1 MFVCGFGGAG
11 ENGEIGI
18 IIIEIIDE
26 YFQMIFSFSP
36 DQYRRSVRMKR
47 SIRQR
52 SLVSK
57 MARRKRLANDA
68 GARL

>member
-1 MFVCGFGGAG
+1 MFVYGFGGAG

-36 DQYRRSVRMKR
+36 SRSV
-47 SIRQR
+47 S
-52 SLVSK
+52 SK
-57 MARRKRLANDA
+57 CEDEKEH
-68 GARL
+68 